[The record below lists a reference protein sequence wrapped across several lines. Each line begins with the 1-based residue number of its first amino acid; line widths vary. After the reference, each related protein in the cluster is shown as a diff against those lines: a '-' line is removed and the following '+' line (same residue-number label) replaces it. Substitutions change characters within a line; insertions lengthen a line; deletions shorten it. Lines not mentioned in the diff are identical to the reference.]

1 MGTSRNRSQQVA
13 VIPVRRIENG
23 TVQVCLIR
31 KKTSEKWSI
40 PKGFIDR
47 GHNHTQAALA
57 EADEEAGLDGCL
69 RGEMIGTYAYE
80 KGPLLLTVAVYVM
93 EVIEERTT
101 WREMRWRERRW
112 FSIDEA
118 GVRLR
123 SHHVSDLYDRIR
135 PIVGTLWPKAPMPP
149 TSGIEPEEH

>member
-1 MGTSRNRSQQVA
+1 MDD
-13 VIPVRRIENG
+13 G

-47 GHNHTQAALA
+47 GYNHTQAALA

-80 KGPLLLTVAVYVM
+80 KGPLLLMVAVYVM

>member
-1 MGTSRNRSQQVA
+1 MGRSKNRSQQVA
-13 VIPVRRIENG
+13 VIPVRRMDDG

-47 GHNHTQAALA
+47 GYNHTQAALA

-69 RGEMIGTYAYE
+69 RGEMIGTYGYE
-80 KGPLLLTVAVYVM
+80 KGLLFLTVAVYVM

-112 FSIDEA
+112 FSIEEA
-118 GVRLR
+118 CVRLR

-135 PIVGTLWPKAPMPP
+135 PILATMSQNTPR
-149 TSGIEPEEH
+149 S

>member
-1 MGTSRNRSQQVA
+1 MGRSKNRSQQVA
-13 VIPVRRIENG
+13 VIPVRRMDDG

-69 RGEMIGTYAYE
+69 RGEMIGTYGYE
-80 KGPLLLTVAVYVM
+80 KGLLFLTVAVYVM

-112 FSIDEA
+112 FSIEEA

-135 PIVGTLWPKAPMPP
+135 PILATMSQNTPR
-149 TSGIEPEEH
+149 S

>member
-1 MGTSRNRSQQVA
+1 MARSTNRATQVA
-13 VIPVRRIENG
+13 VIPVRRMEDG

-47 GHNHTQAALA
+47 GYNHTQAALA

-69 RGEMIGTYAYE
+69 RGEMIGTYGYE
-80 KGPLLLTVAVYVM
+80 KGLLFLTVAVYVM

-112 FSIDEA
+112 FSIEEA
-118 GVRLR
+118 RARLR
-123 SHHVSDLYDRIR
+123 THHVSALYDRMR
-135 PIVGTLWPKAPMPP
+135 PILAAMWPNN
-149 TSGIEPEEH
+149 

>member
-1 MGTSRNRSQQVA
+1 M
-13 VIPVRRIENG
+13 
-23 TVQVCLIR
+23 QVCLIR

-69 RGEMIGTYAYE
+69 RGAMIGTYAYE

-118 GVRLR
+118 GARLR

-135 PIVGTLWPKAPMPP
+135 PILAMMSPNTPLPP
-149 TSGIEPEEH
+149 TGPIEPEEH